1 MTDPV
6 VSVSLRCLLALV
18 FASAAWH
25 KVTDFRGFQS
35 TLDAYRLLPSWLV
48 TPVAVGLAVAELGI
62 ASALLLPA
70 HHAAALAA
78 LGLIILY
85 SAAMVINLARGRF
98 EIDCGCFGPT
108 ARVPLSASLLVRNA
122 FLVVAAAV
130 VSLPLSSRR
139 LVWMDAFTIAM
150 VVFATATL
158 WTAFWRLHGALSSG
172 GIR

>member
-25 KVTDFRGFQS
+25 KVTQFRGFQS
-35 TLDAYRLLPSWLV
+35 TLDDYRLLPSWLV
-48 TPVAVGLAVAELGI
+48 TPVAAGLAVAELSI
-62 ASALLLPA
+62 ASALLLPG
-70 HHAAALAA
+70 HRAAALTA

-85 SAAMVINLARGRF
+85 SAAMVINLARGRLA
-98 EIDCGCFGPT
+98 IDCGCFGPT
-108 ARVPLSASLLVRNA
+108 ARAPLSRSLLVRNV
-122 FLVVAAAV
+122 FLAVAAGA
-130 VSLPLSSRR
+130 VSLPLSPRP

-150 VVFATATL
+150 VVFATVTL